1 MANKK
6 RKKANEIPNQKKK
19 ANPKNTSK
27 TNNQPNPKNE
37 INEKLKQVL
46 IEKLIEKLK

>member
-19 ANPKNTSK
+19 TNTKNTK
-27 TNNQPNPKNE
+27 KKVKAYGNLFN
-37 INEKLKQVL
+37 
-46 IEKLIEKLK
+46 